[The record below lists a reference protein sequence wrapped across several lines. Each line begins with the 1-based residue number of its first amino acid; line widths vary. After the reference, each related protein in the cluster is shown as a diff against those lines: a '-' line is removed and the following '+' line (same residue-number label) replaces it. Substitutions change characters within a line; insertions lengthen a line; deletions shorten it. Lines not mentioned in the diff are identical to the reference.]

1 MINGKKIAV
10 VMPAYNAAST
20 LEKTVKE
27 VDQTLVD
34 DIILVDDVSSD
45 DTIKIAQ
52 QLNLHVVKHD
62 FNRGY
67 GGNQKT
73 CYNTALQRGA
83 DVVVMLHPDYQ
94 YTPLLLVSIASMVA
108 YDVYDFV
115 VASRIIG
122 PGALLG
128 GMPKWKYF
136 ANRVLTLVQNEM
148 VGYKLSEYHTGF
160 RAFSRDVLTSLRLEE
175 NSDDFV
181 FDNQMIVQALAAG
194 FRIGELSCPTRYEP
208 DSSSINFRRSVK
220 YGFGVLKTSFEYML
234 FRKGLIDRSYLRRI
248 DD

>member
-20 LEKTVKE
+20 LEKTVE
-27 VDQTLVD
+27 EIDQSLVD
-34 DIILVDDVSSD
+34 DVILVDDVSSD

-52 QLNLHVVKHD
+52 ELNLHIVKHD
-62 FNRGY
+62 INRGY

-128 GMPKWKYF
+128 GMPKWKYI

-160 RAFSRDVLTSLRLEE
+160 RAFSREVLTSLRLEE

-220 YGFGVLKTSFEYML
+220 YGFGVLKTSLEYML
-234 FRKGLIDRSYLRRI
+234 FRRGLIDRSYLHRI